1 MTTIAAAAPD
11 ELASRLMTVFRGLL
25 QTIPDGAAKLGSTRT
40 TKNDGTIVWLK
51 PSNRRAAEFSAHI
64 EDGNPSLIDVSFGT
78 TTTFELTG
86 GSALPSDASFETIL
100 KMVREIGLAVI
111 AGECRGY
118 LGFLGV
124 RGTIHVGSQKPLQVT
139 SFFHPRLI
147 PKLVQ
152 YAPYVEHV

>member
-1 MTTIAAAAPD
+1 MTTIAVAPD

-25 QTIPDGAAKLGSTRT
+25 QAIPDGAATFGSTRT
-40 TKNDGTIVWLK
+40 KKNDGTIVWLK
-51 PSNRRAAEFSAHI
+51 PSNRRASEFSAHI

-78 TTTFELTG
+78 TTTFELTVE
-86 GSALPSDASFETIL
+86 SALPGDASFETIL

-111 AGECRGY
+111 AGECREY

-124 RGTIHVGSQKPLQVT
+124 RGTIQVASQKPLRVT
-139 SFFHPRLI
+139 SFFHPRLV

-152 YAPYVEHV
+152 YAAYVEHL